1 MPPSSYSYSSSLS
14 SSVSSTRPLLLAA
27 AALLA
32 TAARAHSAYRSYLPN
47 GFAPSSTSYG
57 HIDGTKYGNS
67 NLNSFG
73 SDLNAAG
80 LSWSRTLC
88 TRDSDGDGQ
97 SNGLELGDPCCTWT
111 SGPPQFTS
119 QLGDPGHASVRSS
132 RNCSAIACAN
142 GVNACVP
149 ASTGG
154 ARAGAA
160 LSLVAAILAAAA
172 AAQVA
177 LA

>member
-14 SSVSSTRPLLLAA
+14 SSVSSTRPLLLAAA

-88 TRDSDGDGQ
+88 TRDSECSPLGPALYVVPKTPTAPQPSVATQVMAVNRRMRGAAE
-97 SNGLELGDPCCTWT
+97 ELGRYSESTAGRSIVGAKSNQPLC
-111 SGPPQFTS
+111 
-119 QLGDPGHASVRSS
+119 SV
-132 RNCSAIACAN
+132 
-142 GVNACVP
+142 
-149 ASTGG
+149 
-154 ARAGAA
+154 
-160 LSLVAAILAAAA
+160 L
-172 AAQVA
+172 
-177 LA
+177 